1 MHYKKLIRLHKIEK
15 RIGKQRA
22 IAVNGTDNIKSAI
35 FLNNLTLVFDEV
47 TLETK
52 QIEKCL
58 A

>member
-1 MHYKKLIRLHKIEK
+1 MFALFL
-15 RIGKQRA
+15 KQRA
-22 IAVNGTDNIKSAI
+22 IAMNGIDNIKLTI
-35 FLNNLTLVFDEV
+35 FLNNLTLMFDEV

>member
-1 MHYKKLIRLHKIEK
+1 MFALFLSILHVL
-15 RIGKQRA
+15 
-22 IAVNGTDNIKSAI
+22 AVNGTDNIESTI
-35 FLNNLTLVFDEV
+35 FLNNLTLMFDEV

>member
-1 MHYKKLIRLHKIEK
+1 MFAQ
-15 RIGKQRA
+15 QRA
-22 IAVNGTDNIKSAI
+22 ISGNGTDNIKLTI
-35 FLNNLTLVFDEV
+35 FLNNLTLMFDEV

>member
-1 MHYKKLIRLHKIEK
+1 MEK
-15 RIGKQRA
+15 RA
-22 IAVNGTDNIKSAI
+22 IAVNGTDNIKSTI
-35 FLNNLTLVFDEV
+35 FLNNLTLMFDEV

>member
-1 MHYKKLIRLHKIEK
+1 MFALFLSILHVQ
-15 RIGKQRA
+15 QRA
-22 IAVNGTDNIKSAI
+22 IAVNGTDNIKSTI
-35 FLNNLTLVFDEV
+35 FLNNLTLMFDEV

>member
-1 MHYKKLIRLHKIEK
+1 MFIE
-15 RIGKQRA
+15 KQRA
-22 IAVNGTDNIKSAI
+22 ISVNGTDNIKSTI
-35 FLNNLTLVFDEV
+35 FLNNLTLMFDEV